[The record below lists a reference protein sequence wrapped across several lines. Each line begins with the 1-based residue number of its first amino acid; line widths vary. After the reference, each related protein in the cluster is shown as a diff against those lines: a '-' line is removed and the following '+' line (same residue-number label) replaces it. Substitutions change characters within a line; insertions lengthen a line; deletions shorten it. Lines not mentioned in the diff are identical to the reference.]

1 MNLKIIIVSHEPLT
15 KRTYAMFNIDGYFQK
30 GFDVEYW
37 NISELLGGIS
47 YLPNMTYFDFQKNIV
62 TVKDLNKEV
71 NITKGYSKC
80 ILILEFPLNWKIGAY
95 YYYYQHLIRR
105 CFKLIFMQIRLW
117 I

>member
-71 NITKGYSKC
+71 NITKD
-80 ILILEFPLNWKIGAY
+80 ILSVY
-95 YYYYQHLIRR
+95 
-105 CFKLIFMQIRLW
+105 
-117 I
+117 